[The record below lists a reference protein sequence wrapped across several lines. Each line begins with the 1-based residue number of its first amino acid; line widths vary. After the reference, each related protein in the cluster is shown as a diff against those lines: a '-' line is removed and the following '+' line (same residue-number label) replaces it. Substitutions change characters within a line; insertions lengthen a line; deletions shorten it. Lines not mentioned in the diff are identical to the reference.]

1 MELRKKIKKD
11 ALVSL
16 RNSWGKATAIL
27 LFICGVHLLFLLL
40 EQFFGSLLHI
50 SFLNGGGN
58 LDLYM
63 GTLEVG
69 TPFALMAAAFALI
82 SFIVAVPLQYGATK
96 WYLRQVGGDSPA
108 LSTIF
113 DCFHS
118 IRRFFC
124 SLLLKLAIGVRVL
137 GVGILAYLPSAAI
150 FVGIRYIGGYESP
163 GAIIARLILIPLL
176 FLISLAAA
184 FFVFAFS
191 LRYFLARYLFVSG
204 HKSVSQCIKL
214 SVRGMKGNI
223 QPTLS
228 FYLSFLPWLLLTPLL
243 VPCLFIYPYIKASLA
258 IYAKYLMTKLERNS

>member
-16 RNSWGKATAIL
+16 RNSWGKAIAIL
-27 LFICGVHLLFLLL
+27 LFICGVYLLFLLL
-40 EQFFGSLLHI
+40 EQLFGSLLHI
-50 SFLNGGGN
+50 DFLSGGGR
-58 LDLYM
+58 LDLYR

-69 TPFALMAAAFALI
+69 TPFVLMAALFALI
-82 SFIVAVPLQYGATK
+82 SFIVTVPLRYGSTK

-118 IRRFFC
+118 IRRFFR

-137 GVGILAYLPSAAI
+137 GVGILAYLPSIAVFA
-150 FVGIRYIGGYESP
+150 GIRYMGGYESS
-163 GAIIARLILIPLL
+163 GAVIARLLLIPLL
-176 FLISLAAA
+176 CLISLAAA
-184 FFVFAFS
+184 LFVFAFS
-191 LRYFLARYLFVSG
+191 LRYFLAGYLFVSS

-223 QPTLS
+223 QLTLS
-228 FYLSFLPWLLLTPLL
+228 FYLSFLPWLLLAPFL
-243 VPCLFIYPYIKASLA
+243 VPVLFVNPYMQASLA
-258 IYAKYLMTKLERNS
+258 IYAKYLMTKLEQDS